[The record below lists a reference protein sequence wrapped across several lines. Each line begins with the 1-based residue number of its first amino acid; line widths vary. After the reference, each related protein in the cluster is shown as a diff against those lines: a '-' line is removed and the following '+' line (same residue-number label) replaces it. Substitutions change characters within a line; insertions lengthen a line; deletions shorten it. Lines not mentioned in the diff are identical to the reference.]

1 MNMLRSN
8 NSNAV
13 VLRRIITYV
22 FSGFSFIFIEYIVMN
37 ILTNYPPNE
46 IGVSP

>member
-8 NSNAV
+8 NGNAF

-22 FSGFSFIFIEYIVMN
+22 FSGFSFIFIGYIVMN
-37 ILTNYPPNE
+37 ILTNYPPSE

>member
-8 NSNAV
+8 NDNAF

-22 FSGFSFIFIEYIVMN
+22 FSGFSIIFIGYIVMN
-37 ILTNYPPNE
+37 ILTNYPPTE

>member
-8 NSNAV
+8 NSNTFL
-13 VLRRIITYV
+13 LRRIITYV
-22 FSGFSFIFIEYIVMN
+22 FSGFSFIFIGYIVMN
-37 ILTNYPPNE
+37 ILTTYPPSE